1 MIKVSRRL
9 IPRGSTRLSA
19 AAGVALL
26 AATPISAQQ
35 APAEDSAA
43 GSTDPPEIRLQLNL
57 PGNRLYVY
65 ENGEQIAKYRVAIG
79 MEGYETPVGEHR
91 VTHAIWNPWWHPPN
105 SEWARHR
112 TVERPGSPTNPMG
125 RIKLYFG
132 DLLYIHGTPEEE
144 MLGRLVSRG
153 CVRMSNEQVM
163 GLALYLHRHFA
174 AHVSQTELNDLVAD
188 AERTRRVDFTR
199 SIEFDVVY
207 NVAEV
212 RDGFLF
218 IFPDVYGQFA
228 GDLEEQVETA
238 LTENGVDLAR
248 VDRTKLDRLLRKGV
262 DMRVAMSLDTLTA
275 APNDVATDR

>member
-1 MIKVSRRL
+1 MIEVSRRL
-9 IPRGSTRLSA
+9 ILRGSTGLSA
-19 AAGVALL
+19 AAVVALV
-26 AATPISAQQ
+26 AMTPIAAQE
-35 APAEDSAA
+35 APGENSAA
-43 GSTDPPEIRLQLNL
+43 EPTDPPAIRLQLNL

-65 ENGEQIAKYRVAIG
+65 ENGEQIARYRVAIG
-79 MEGYETPVGEHR
+79 MQGYETPVGEHR

-105 SEWARHR
+105 SEWARQR
-112 TVERPGSPTNPMG
+112 TAERPGSPTNPMG

-153 CVRMSNEQVM
+153 CVRMSNEQVI

-174 AHVSQTELNDLVAD
+174 PHVSQTELNDLVAD
-188 AERTRRVDFTR
+188 PERTRRVDFR
-199 SIEFDVVY
+199 RPIPFDVVY

-218 IFPDVYGQFA
+218 IFPDVYGQSD
-228 GDLEEQVETA
+228 GDLEDRVETV

-248 VDRTKLDRLLRKGV
+248 VDRTKLDRLLRKGA

-275 APNDVATDR
+275 SIDAATDR

>member
-1 MIKVSRRL
+1 MIEVSRRL
-9 IPRGSTRLSA
+9 ILRGSTMLSA
-19 AAGVALL
+19 AAVVVLL
-26 AATPISAQQ
+26 GIAPLAAQQ
-35 APAEDSAA
+35 APGDDSTA
-43 GSTDPPEIRLQLNL
+43 GPTDPPEIRLHLNL

-65 ENGEQIAKYRVAIG
+65 EDGEQIAKYRVAIG
-79 MEGYETPVGEHR
+79 MEGYETPVGEHQ

-112 TVERPGSPTNPMG
+112 EVERPGSPTNPMG

-153 CVRMSNEQVM
+153 CVRMSNEQVV
-163 GLALYLHRHFA
+163 GLALYLHHHFA
-174 AHVSQTELNDLVAD
+174 PHVSQTELNELVAD
-188 AERTRRVDFTR
+188 PERTRRVDFSR
-199 SIEFDVVY
+199 PIPFDVVY

-218 IFPDVYGQFA
+218 IFPDVYGQSD
-228 GDLEEQVETA
+228 GDLEQQVETV

-262 DMRVAMSLDTLTA
+262 DMRVAMSIDTLTA
-275 APNDVATDR
+275 PIDAATDR